1 MLIILECQL
10 VAKYSKRN
18 ILNIVYFG
26 TIRNMSFVSND
37 ELVDVREM
45 VADIRA
51 DSKESLQFG
60 IN

>member
-1 MLIILECQL
+1 
-10 VAKYSKRN
+10 
-18 ILNIVYFG
+18 
-26 TIRNMSFVSND
+26 MSFVSND